1 MLSRITIRREYA
13 ICKETEKHRERSY
26 GMRSVPCQEDLGSK
40 TPESVNTIY
49 GQSDH
54 DGALRPPSYMRHG
67 DSPLTASRGRGSDF
81 DAQNSDARGISD
93 FGGRDRF
100 VRSFPPKNLFRLRCA
115 RTPFFS
121 FFFLAEQ
128 ATLEFQ
134 TVVCRPV

>member
-1 MLSRITIRREYA
+1 MQYA
-13 ICKETEKHRERSY
+13 KKPRNTA
-26 GMRSVPCQEDLGSK
+26 SVPMACDPYLAKK
-40 TPESVNTIY
+40 TLDRRLLSPSIPYTATE
-49 GQSDH
+49 SDH

>member
-1 MLSRITIRREYA
+1 
-13 ICKETEKHRERSY
+13 
-26 GMRSVPCQEDLGSK
+26 
-40 TPESVNTIY
+40 
-49 GQSDH
+49 
-54 DGALRPPSYMRHG
+54 MRHG

-93 FGGRDRF
+93 FGGRP
-100 VRSFPPKNLFRLRCA
+100 VRSEFSSKKPFSTALRA
-115 RTPFFS
+115 YAVFF